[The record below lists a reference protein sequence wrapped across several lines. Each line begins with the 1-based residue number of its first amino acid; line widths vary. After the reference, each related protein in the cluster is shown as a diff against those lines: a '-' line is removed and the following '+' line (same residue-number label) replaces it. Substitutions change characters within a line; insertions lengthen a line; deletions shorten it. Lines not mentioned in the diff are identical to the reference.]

1 MEAPARSPG
10 RRVLGPL
17 AARLSNLLGGPEEAP
32 QIPDNVADVRT
43 ESLTVAEDAAMHER
57 WQSMLKGR
65 KPSECSDAE
74 LRRLVD
80 DGAPLKHRLDL
91 WVLCAYAAVNPAV
104 GYCQGM
110 SFIAAVPLLLA
121 FSEAD
126 ALAALRYVVEQV
138 CPGYHGASLE
148 GYFCD
153 LGVLDALTSQ
163 LLPEVHAELV
173 GLDIPF
179 DIVYFPRALSD
190 SRAACADARDVP
202 TDAAQRFLA
211 LARSGISADIDA
223 VLQCTRRF
231 IPLVLGDLG
240 EVDASGRATFLDRLR
255 AQFRDQGA
263 AAADG
268 PSASTALAADGP
280 AKDVAFEPPAVVARV
295 TLDDGREGLLR
306 MGAADVP
313 RAAVQRFLAAYALD
327 EACARPLTEWLTRA
341 EANAEQYP
349 VRIAGKLPEI
359 RRAFGHRRS

>member
-91 WVLCAYAAVNPAV
+91 WPRWWGQPAGEVDKLCSEAHGDHASQIELDLKRTLSGACSDDQRGSLRRVLCAYAAVNPAV

-179 DIVYFPRALSD
+179 AHPTCWPRTTS
-190 SRAACADARDVP
+190 
-202 TDAAQRFLA
+202 
-211 LARSGISADIDA
+211 
-223 VLQCTRRF
+223 
-231 IPLVLGDLG
+231 
-240 EVDASGRATFLDRLR
+240 
-255 AQFRDQGA
+255 
-263 AAADG
+263 
-268 PSASTALAADGP
+268 
-280 AKDVAFEPPAVVARV
+280 
-295 TLDDGREGLLR
+295 
-306 MGAADVP
+306 
-313 RAAVQRFLAAYALD
+313 
-327 EACARPLTEWLTRA
+327 
-341 EANAEQYP
+341 
-349 VRIAGKLPEI
+349 
-359 RRAFGHRRS
+359 